1 MFYRDFKNKKGNAIT
16 DGITVVI
23 FLFIFSLMGIVG
35 YMVFD
40 SINADIQAD
49 PALGEATKSTS
60 GTLYSL
66 YPDLID
72 GSFIFIVVLL
82 TIFAIVS
89 VFVLDTHPIYFIM
102 AVMLLV
108 GVFIVGASLSN
119 AFVDVTSTDA
129 LSTYT
134 NSFPAMA
141 FVMNNLVQV
150 IMGITFVVMIALFAK
165 FRSNM

>member
-1 MFYRDFKNKKGNAIT
+1 MFYQDFRNKKGNAIT

-23 FLFIFSLMGIVG
+23 FLFIFALMGIVG

-40 SINADIQAD
+40 DINADIQASD
-49 PALGEATKSTS
+49 DLGTATKDTS
-60 GTLYSL
+60 GTLFSL
-66 YPDLID
+66 YPELID
-72 GSFIFIVVLL
+72 GSFMFIVILL

-119 AFVDVTSTDA
+119 AFYDVTSTDT

-150 IMGITFVVMIALFAK
+150 IMGITFTVMIALFAK
-165 FRSNM
+165 FRSNV